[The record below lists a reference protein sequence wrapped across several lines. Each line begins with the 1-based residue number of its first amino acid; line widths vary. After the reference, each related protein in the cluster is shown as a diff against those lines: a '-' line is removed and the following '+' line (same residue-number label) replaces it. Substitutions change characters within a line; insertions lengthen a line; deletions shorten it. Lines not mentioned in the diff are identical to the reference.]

1 MVTFRKKLQTLTD
14 KCRIMKIDKLVTGLI
29 VIVFAAL
36 LLANS
41 VIFFVDQS
49 SQILSQDV
57 INLFVAFVLVVL
69 AGAYFKESKE

>member
-1 MVTFRKKLQTLTD
+1 
-14 KCRIMKIDKLVTGLI
+14 MKIDKLVTGLI

-41 VIFFVDQS
+41 VIFFVNQS
-49 SQILSQDV
+49 SQLFSQDV
-57 INLFVAFVLVVL
+57 VNLFVAVVLVVL

>member
-1 MVTFRKKLQTLTD
+1 
-14 KCRIMKIDKLVTGLI
+14 MKIDKLVTGLI

-57 INLFVAFVLVVL
+57 VNLFVAFVLIVL